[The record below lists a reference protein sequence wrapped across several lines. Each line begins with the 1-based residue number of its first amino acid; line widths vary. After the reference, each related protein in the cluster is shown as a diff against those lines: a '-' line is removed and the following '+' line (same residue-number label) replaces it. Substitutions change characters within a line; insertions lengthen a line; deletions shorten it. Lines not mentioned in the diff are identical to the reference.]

1 MPNASP
7 PFPMMDPAGD
17 DAMVVEDATS
27 GTHPAPQTQQR
38 KAQAVRAR
46 AAHANLI
53 ASWESAEE
61 DAEAAIRWT
70 QRTLQ
75 GQSARDAMTAS
86 LDLWMWPS
94 DGHDS
99 EGHPDG
105 DHGLHATMFDPVGGL
120 QAAGS
125 AGGDNHAEIA
135 ILGESRARSHSPCDA
150 AIHTM
155 PGADVPSS
163 RPVRG
168 EPALRGGVEGEP
180 WESQDSGNSG
190 ALDSATDM
198 AGASAGARSG
208 VGGLGSGQPADE
220 GGQGPGGSG
229 VPAAAALTP
238 AVHGATAR
246 DHADDPN
253 GGSAPPTGVDT
264 ASEACPHSDD
274 AAMNLVREA
283 PEVLAQTACA
293 TGGEGADED
302 AFLQASVLGS
312 VPFVHTMPDAERALD
327 SVPDMAGAGAD
338 GHPRRFASSKQRRAW
353 LRDQKRKGRP

>member
-1 MPNASP
+1 
-7 PFPMMDPAGD
+7 
-17 DAMVVEDATS
+17 
-27 GTHPAPQTQQR
+27 
-38 KAQAVRAR
+38 
-46 AAHANLI
+46 
-53 ASWESAEE
+53 
-61 DAEAAIRWT
+61 
-70 QRTLQ
+70 
-75 GQSARDAMTAS
+75 MT
-86 LDLWMWPS
+86 
-94 DGHDS
+94 
-99 EGHPDG
+99 
-105 DHGLHATMFDPVGGL
+105 
-120 QAAGS
+120 
-125 AGGDNHAEIA
+125 
-135 ILGESRARSHSPCDA
+135 
-150 AIHTM
+150 
-155 PGADVPSS
+155 SS
-163 RPVRG
+163 RR
-168 EPALRGGVEGEP
+168 L
-180 WESQDSGNSG
+180 QNSVPIKIIIRV
-190 ALDSATDM
+190 

-302 AFLQASVLGS
+302 AFLQTSVLGS

-338 GHPRRFASSKQRRAW
+338 GHPHRFASSQQHRAW
-353 LRDQKRKGRP
+353 LRDRTVRQSATMMTAQEAASTLAATSRGLPASLTTAAVTTLKLVTSRDRPARRTLALVTPAVMTITLAGGHEKTLSRN